1 MSNREES
8 AMYDLGRQAR
18 EHDFQ
23 TVSCNVRDRVKRSWW
38 LAGWHDLDIEKGVNK
53 FFDDVNRP
61 AIEDKLNVEPY
72 NTRL

>member
-23 TVSCNVRDRVKRSWW
+23 TISCNVRDSVKRSWW

-53 FFDDVNRP
+53 FFDDVNRLI
-61 AIEDKLNVEPY
+61 IED
-72 NTRL
+72 RAA

>member
-1 MSNREES
+1 MTAMTRREES

-18 EHDFQ
+18 EADYE
-23 TVSCNVRDRVKRSWW
+23 TYSCNVRCPVKRSWW

-61 AIEDKLNVEPY
+61 AIED
-72 NTRL
+72 RAA